1 MKSLILSL
9 LVSLA
14 LSSSFLPTP
23 QKLHTPTPQNLLDF
37 LVGSLVSLQV
47 LESIPDAFSCVT
59 DLTNLRNNTQ
69 TAIDLIKLGHF
80 VDALHLLEQTFNQ
93 TYGSCSA
100 TVQESSSTFE
110 NFLNIVSDPDF
121 LDLALQRLDEN
132 KLVFLEDLAMGL
144 EQLNNGSYFNA
155 GVTLGK
161 IPHVIL
167 SGPDATNSNKRR
179 VLSVAVGNSSCPV
192 SEFLRGSLEVLKVWD
207 NVPDAVNCLND
218 LAALKDA
225 YAQVV
230 SLISEGKWLEAL
242 EFIEQTLK
250 EDVDTCLNSVDQAT
264 KLFKEFLDHV
274 SQEGFVQLAEGRIVD
289 NVFTLIGEAKSGV
302 EQVENGE
309 WYEAGKSFGGIPHLI
324 LSRNDD

>member
-9 LVSLA
+9 LLSLA
-14 LSSSFLPTP
+14 LSSSFLPNP
-23 QKLHTPTPQNLLDF
+23 PKLHTPTPQNLLDF
-37 LVGSLVSLQV
+37 LVGSLVSLKV

-80 VDALHLLEQTFNQ
+80 VDALHLLEQSFNQ
-93 TYGSCSA
+93 TYLSCSA
-100 TVQESSSTFE
+100 TAQESSSTFE
-110 NFLNIVSDPDF
+110 NFLRIVSDPGF
-121 LDLALQRLDEN
+121 LDLALQRLNEN
-132 KLVFLEDLAMGL
+132 KLVFLEYLALGL

-167 SGPDATNSNKRR
+167 SGPDAKRR
-179 VLSVAVGNSSCPV
+179 ILSVSVGNTSCPIL
-192 SEFLRGSLEVLKVWD
+192 EFLRGSLEVLKVWD
-207 NVPDAVNCLND
+207 NVPDAMNCLSD

-230 SLISEGKWLEAL
+230 SLISQGKWLEAL
-242 EFIEQTLK
+242 EFLEQTLK
-250 EDVDTCLNSVDQAT
+250 EDTDTCLNSVEQAT
-264 KLFKEFLDHV
+264 TLFKEFLDNV

-289 NVFTLIGEAKSGV
+289 NVFTLISDAKNGV
-302 EQVENGE
+302 EQIENGE
-309 WYEAGKSFGGIPHLI
+309 WYDAGKSVGGIPHLI
-324 LSRNDD
+324 LSGNSE

>member
-23 QKLHTPTPQNLLDF
+23 SKFHTPTPQNLLDF

-59 DLTNLRNNTQ
+59 DLTNLQTNTQ
-69 TAIDLIKLGHF
+69 TAIDLIRLGHF

-93 TYGSCSA
+93 TYGSCSL
-100 TVQESSSTFE
+100 TFHESSSTFE
-110 NFLNIVSDPDF
+110 NFLSIITDPEF

-132 KLVFLEDLAMGL
+132 KLLFLEDLALGL
-144 EQLNNGSYFNA
+144 EQINNGSYFNA

-167 SGPDATNSNKRR
+167 SGPDTWRTRR
-179 VLSVAVGNSSCPV
+179 ILLSDAMGNNTSCPV
-192 SEFLRGSLEVLKVWD
+192 VEFLNGSLEVLKVWD
-207 NVPDAVNCLND
+207 NVPDAVNCLNG
-218 LAALKDA
+218 LGALKDA
-225 YAQVV
+225 YSQVV

-250 EDVDTCLNSVDQAT
+250 EDVDTCLNSVNQAT
-264 KLFKEFLDHV
+264 ELFKEFLDHV

-289 NVFTLIGEAKSGV
+289 NVFNLIGEAKNGV
-302 EQVENGE
+302 EQVENGQ

-324 LSRNDD
+324 LSGNDE

>member
-23 QKLHTPTPQNLLDF
+23 SKFHTPTPQNLLDF

-59 DLTNLRNNTQ
+59 DLTNLQNNTQ

-93 TYGSCSA
+93 TYGSCSL
-100 TVQESSSTFE
+100 TFHESSSTFE
-110 NFLNIVSDPDF
+110 NFLSIITDPEF

-132 KLVFLEDLAMGL
+132 KLLFLEDLALGL
-144 EQLNNGSYFNA
+144 EQINNGSYFNA

-167 SGPDATNSNKRR
+167 SGPDTWRTRR
-179 VLSVAVGNSSCPV
+179 ILLSDAMGNNTSCPV
-192 SEFLRGSLEVLKVWD
+192 LEFLNGSLEVLKVWD
-207 NVPDAVNCLND
+207 NVPDAVNCLNG
-218 LAALKDA
+218 LGALKDA
-225 YAQVV
+225 YSQVV

-250 EDVDTCLNSVDQAT
+250 EDVDTCLNSVNQAT
-264 KLFKEFLDHV
+264 ELFKEFLDHV

-289 NVFTLIGEAKSGV
+289 NVFNLIGEAKNGV
-302 EQVENGE
+302 EQVENGQ

-324 LSRNDD
+324 LSGNDE

>member
-23 QKLHTPTPQNLLDF
+23 PKLHTPTPQNLLDF

-59 DLTNLRNNTQ
+59 DLTNLQNNTQ
-69 TAIDLIKLGHF
+69 TALDLIKSGHF

-93 TYGSCSA
+93 TYTSCSA
-100 TVQESSSTFE
+100 TAQESSSTFE
-110 NFLNIVSDPDF
+110 NFLSIVSDPGF

-132 KLVFLEDLAMGL
+132 KLVFLENLALGL

-167 SGPDATNSNKRR
+167 SGPDATNGKRR
-179 VLSVAVGNSSCPV
+179 ILSVSVGNTSCPV
-192 SEFLRGSLEVLKVWD
+192 LEFLRGSLEVLKVWD

-218 LAALKDA
+218 LATLKDA

-230 SLISEGKWLEAL
+230 SLISEGKWLEAI

-250 EDVDTCLNSVDQAT
+250 EDTDTCLNSVDQAT
-264 KLFKEFLDHV
+264 KLFKDFLDHV

-289 NVFTLIGEAKSGV
+289 NVFNLIGEAKSGV
-302 EQVENGE
+302 EQAENGQ

-324 LSRNDD
+324 LSGNDD